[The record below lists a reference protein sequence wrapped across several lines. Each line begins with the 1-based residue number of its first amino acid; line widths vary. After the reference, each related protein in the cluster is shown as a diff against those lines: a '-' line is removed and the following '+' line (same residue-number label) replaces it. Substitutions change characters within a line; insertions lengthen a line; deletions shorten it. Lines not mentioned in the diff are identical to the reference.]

1 MLNKQVNVNLKI
13 SDYSNRVLGVVKEKY
28 GYKDKSQALDRIM
41 DMYGEEFVEKELRDD
56 FVAEVIASV
65 EKQKKQKFK
74 PMSIKELDEL
84 CGISKK

>member
-1 MLNKQVNVNLKI
+1 
-13 SDYSNRVLGVVKEKY
+13 
-28 GYKDKSQALDRIM
+28 M

-56 FVAEVIASV
+56 FVQKLCTVWET
-65 EKQKKQKFK
+65 KKQKFK